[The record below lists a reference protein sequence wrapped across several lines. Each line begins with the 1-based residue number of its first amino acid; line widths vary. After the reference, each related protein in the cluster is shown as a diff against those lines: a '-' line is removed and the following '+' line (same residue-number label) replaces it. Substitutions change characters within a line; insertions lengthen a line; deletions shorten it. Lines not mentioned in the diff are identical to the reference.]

1 MARLEDYSTSRIFT
15 AQRPHLDSVLLS
27 GGISAKMRYG
37 FLWCIQHVLGTNDRR
52 CCVRK
57 TESGFSMFLIRKYFP
72 AFAVGAGIFNIFVAP
87 SLHYIRESFHPHLA
101 LFLAI
106 LVAAA
111 FAFFLG
117 LGVYRMRSS
126 GNVGFSMALGMVFL
140 PTFLLWWFPS
150 FLPGSPGLRPHVAIL
165 GVITIALVF
174 VAGYFSLR
182 FFREDLRFRR
192 IGYGV
197 LFLCSALGFSFA
209 FRSLALSASP
219 LPSLIWGL
227 YMLLSMIGWGGLV
240 DRFHALER
248 KSGWAERAS
257 WGMAALIVL
266 GGILNFSYSISI
278 GTIHLVLGAGIGL
291 LGMDFAAMPR
301 TRILRSRSGMAMVLF
316 VLIGAAGLFQL
327 AAAGGGTI
335 DTVYERPAFDLHDD
349 EQAYLVFPEK
359 MLQLGSL
366 GPEPFEA
373 RRMLSMG
380 GQSFLQAIVLS
391 GLPLRAIHLFD
402 MGIAPLIILGL
413 VFTFGKRRGFDQRL
427 QVFSSVL
434 VLAIPHLKMRGNTT
448 ALMGGIVLMLAWFL
462 LLENSEDSPRPVLTA
477 LIAAALCALKSTFIP
492 AAVGIF
498 LLTLLVDLRRPAARK
513 AHLQTAVL
521 IAFFDLP
528 WMLSILSSSGT
539 LLYPLFGRGTYGGVF
554 TGNFANVPGGEDAN
568 LTIVFR
574 SIWRHLMD
582 WIPSMLLLLFLEQ
595 KRRNRGALA
604 LAFAAFFSI
613 ICLISL
619 GDPEIHRG
627 ISRYAF
633 PVITAS
639 FLALMLVCLGEKEGR
654 KSISLGLVAALV
666 IGSSWMMFKRDVIQK
681 NWDQIIL
688 NFSRASTEKDW
699 IPEKD
704 RTAIKTLEDSLPGKD
719 ALLASLRHPALLNF
733 RERRIYIMS
742 LPGMAM
748 LPPGMPIFEGGEAV
762 GSYLLDQ
769 NIPLLAYGAL
779 DDSVALL
786 KLSEADIRN
795 RYPDSKMRWA
805 LLKYHQRY
813 HGVVRELAA
822 SRKPLYEDGRRIVLD
837 LRKKVRTL
845 VFADHP
851 EVVRGLY
858 RGFWSEKIFRIE
870 TLERRKGENFLI
882 LRTFGWRPAG
892 VRVAPTLTGA
902 AGKLDFLEARTQ
914 AFMYRIPEEYP
925 LRFDLEIESDLFD
938 PLEID
943 AAASTPMIGYAFESL
958 EITADR
964 SVLDLNTRHL
974 VQRVEEEID
983 PAEMW
988 NTEGFY
994 RDFNWS
1000 AERAV
1005 IKDIEWPLS
1014 GDCCLLHISLFP
1026 ADHWGR
1032 SGSGLRVWAN
1042 SIELLPDHQ
1051 SGLDYYFRLYRG
1063 LETINRISL
1072 TSRTFQPSA
1081 SGGSGDSRILGVP
1094 IREISLE

>member
-1 MARLEDYSTSRIFT
+1 MI
-15 AQRPHLDSVLLS
+15 
-27 GGISAKMRYG
+27 
-37 FLWCIQHVLGTNDRR
+37 
-52 CCVRK
+52 
-57 TESGFSMFLIRKYFP
+57 LIRKYFP
-72 AFAVGAGIFNIFVAP
+72 ALTVGAGIFTMFVAP
-87 SLHYIRESFHPHLA
+87 PLHYIRESFHPHLT
-101 LFLAI
+101 LSLAI

-117 LGVYRMRSS
+117 RGVYRISSS
-126 GNVGFSMALGMVFL
+126 GNTGFSLALGMVFL
-140 PTFLLWWFPS
+140 PALLLWCSSS
-150 FLPGSPGLRPHVAIL
+150 FLPESPYFRPHLVIL
-165 GVITIALVF
+165 GVITIALMF
-174 VAGYFSLR
+174 VASYFSLR

-192 IGYGV
+192 IGYSV
-197 LFLCSALGFSFA
+197 FFLFPALGFSFV
-209 FRSLALSASP
+209 FRSLSLSASP

-227 YMLLSMIGWGGLV
+227 YMLLSMIGFGGLLG
-240 DRFHALER
+240 RLFAPGGQL
-248 KSGWAERAS
+248 SWAEKAS
-257 WGMAALIVL
+257 WGMAVLIVL
-266 GGILNFSYSISI
+266 GGILNFSFSISI
-278 GTIHLVLGAGIGL
+278 GSIHLLLATGIGL
-291 LGMDFAAMPR
+291 LGMEVAKGSRIRPR
-301 TRILRSRSGMAMVLF
+301 NIRPGMAMILF
-316 VLIGAAGLFQL
+316 ALIGAAGLFQL

-366 GPEPFEA
+366 GSEPFEA

-380 GQSFLQAIVLS
+380 GQSFLQAVVLS
-391 GLPLRAIHLFD
+391 ALPLRAIHLFD
-402 MGIAPLIILGL
+402 MGIAPLILLGL
-413 VFTFGKRRGFDQRL
+413 VFTFGKRRGFDERL
-427 QVFSSVL
+427 SAFSCVL

-448 ALMGGIVLMLAWFL
+448 ALMGGVVLMLAWFL
-462 LLENSEDSPRPVLTA
+462 LFEKNEDSPGPFPTA
-477 LIAAALCALKSTFIP
+477 FIAAALCALKSTFIP

-498 LLTLLVDLRRPAARK
+498 LLTFLFDLRRPAARK
-513 AHLQTAVL
+513 VHLQTAVL
-521 IAFFDLP
+521 IAIFDLP

-554 TGNFANVPGGEDAN
+554 TGDFANVPGGKAAG

-582 WIPSMLLLLFLEQ
+582 WMPSMLLLLFLEQ
-595 KRRNRGALA
+595 KRKNRGAFA
-604 LAFAAFFSI
+604 LAFAALFSI

-654 KSISLGLVAALV
+654 KSVSLGLIAALA
-666 IGSSWMMFKRDVIQK
+666 IGSSWMMFNRDVIRK

-688 NFSRASTEKDW
+688 NFSTASSEKDW
-699 IPEKD
+699 VPEKD
-704 RTAIKTLEDSLPGKD
+704 RAAIRTLEDSLPERD
-719 ALLASLRHPALLNF
+719 ALLASLRRPALLDF
-733 RERRIYIMS
+733 RGRRVYIMS

-762 GSYLLDQ
+762 GDYLLDQ
-769 NIPLLAYGAL
+769 DIPLLAYGAL
-779 DDSVALL
+779 DDSVSLL

-822 SRKPLYEDGRRIVLD
+822 SRKPLYEDGQRIVLD

-851 EVVRGLY
+851 EVVGGLY
-858 RGFWSEKIFRIE
+858 REVWSEKIFHIE
-870 TLERRKGENFLI
+870 TLERRKGEIFLI
-882 LRTFGWRPAG
+882 LRILGWRPGGVAAAPVVRGTAG
-892 VRVAPTLTGA
+892 R
-902 AGKLDFLEARTQ
+902 LDLLEARTQ
-914 AFMYRIPEEYP
+914 AFMYRIPKGFP

-974 VQRVEEEID
+974 VQKVEKEID

-988 NTEGFY
+988 NAEGFY

-1000 AERAV
+1000 AGSATIR
-1005 IKDIEWPLS
+1005 DIEWPLPGGCS
-1014 GDCCLLHISLFP
+1014 LLHISLFP
-1026 ADHWGR
+1026 ADHR
-1032 SGSGLRVWAN
+1032 FA
-1042 SIELLPDHQ
+1042 D
-1051 SGLDYYFRLYRG
+1051 
-1063 LETINRISL
+1063 
-1072 TSRTFQPSA
+1072 
-1081 SGGSGDSRILGVP
+1081 LG
-1094 IREISLE
+1094 